1 MRGVWLEEGVLSLRG
16 DLPRPNAGENE
27 AIIRVLCAGIC
38 STDHGLIS
46 GMFPYVGVIGHEF
59 VGVVED
65 GPESVAGQ
73 RVVGEIVAAC
83 RQCAVCQQGR
93 TSHCPHRTVLGIT
106 NRNGAFAEYMT
117 LPVENLY
124 VVPESVS
131 TEIATFTEP
140 LAAALQILEQV
151 NITSEDRVLVVGSG
165 KLGQLIARTLMLTGC
180 VLSCVGRNERT
191 LSLLPKSGE
200 SYYVGELPDTKF
212 DIVVECTGDAQG
224 FDIARRSVRPR
235 GTLVLKSTYP
245 GTLGVDFTSLVVDE
259 VTIVGSRCGPF
270 EKAIHLLDSGQV
282 NLAPLID
289 HTFPLSQALE
299 ALSHSRKSGT
309 LKVLLDMR

>member
-1 MRGVWLEEGVLSLRG
+1 MRGVWLENGAVSLRA
-16 DLPRPNAGENE
+16 DLPHPKARENE
-27 AIIRVLCAGIC
+27 AIIRVLYAGIC

-65 GPESVAGQ
+65 GPEFVAGQ

-93 TSHCPHRTVLGIT
+93 RSHCPHRTVLGIT

-124 VVPESVS
+124 VVPESIS

-151 NITSEDRVLVVGSG
+151 NITPEDRVLVVGSG
-165 KLGQLIARTLMLTGC
+165 KLG
-180 VLSCVGRNERT
+180 
-191 LSLLPKSGE
+191 
-200 SYYVGELPDTKF
+200 
-212 DIVVECTGDAQG
+212 
-224 FDIARRSVRPR
+224 
-235 GTLVLKSTYP
+235 
-245 GTLGVDFTSLVVDE
+245 
-259 VTIVGSRCGPF
+259 
-270 EKAIHLLDSGQV
+270 
-282 NLAPLID
+282 
-289 HTFPLSQALE
+289 
-299 ALSHSRKSGT
+299 
-309 LKVLLDMR
+309 